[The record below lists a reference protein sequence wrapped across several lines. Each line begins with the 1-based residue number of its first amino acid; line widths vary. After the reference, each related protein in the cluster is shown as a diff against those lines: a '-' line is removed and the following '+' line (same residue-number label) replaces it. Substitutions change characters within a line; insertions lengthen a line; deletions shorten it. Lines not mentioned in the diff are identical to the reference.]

1 MSDLYKPEE
10 DSIANDTPPYETHN
24 TTVIIEEGG
33 YYLFNMMI
41 LSVFALGLLGMC
53 CKSMSRA
60 RQYIN
65 ESRRTSSLDNYLLSH
80 QVQEAVTEGNCSI
93 CIEPFTSTQT
103 NIVLQCNHKFH
114 SRCIKEWLEK
124 ELTCP
129 NCRQPLLIN

>member
-1 MSDLYKPEE
+1 MIEE
-10 DSIANDTPPYETHN
+10 EELINDTPPYDTHN

-41 LSVFALGLLGMC
+41 LSVFALGLLSVC

-60 RQYIN
+60 RQYMN
-65 ESRRTSSLDNYLLSH
+65 EARQASSLDSYLLSH
-80 QVQEAVTEGNCSI
+80 QVRETDTEGNCSI

-103 NIVLQCNHKFH
+103 NIILQCNHKYH
-114 SRCIKEWLEK
+114 SHCIKPWLEK

-129 NCRQPLLIN
+129 NCRQPLQIN